1 MNRPGSRGRGFRGGQ
16 DQAVGGTLSGDLGK
30 APAIPNQRYLRSTG
44 RNAWQQ
50 IELEAC
56 DGDQYNEPQEHDGFD
71 EERPEDYLGPEWHAD
86 VQDEDEFG
94 ARHPPHQEEGK
105 L

>member
-16 DQAVGGTLSGDLGK
+16 DQAVGGTLSGDLGE
-30 APAIPNQRYLRSTG
+30 APAIPNRRYLRSPD

-50 IELEAC
+50 IELEAG

-71 EERPEDYLGPEWHAD
+71 EERPENDLGPEWNAD
-86 VQDEDEFG
+86 VQDEDQVG
-94 ARHPPHQEEGK
+94 VWLPPHQEQGE